1 MDSRVRKAERIV
13 AVQRQLQRIEDW
25 KMAELDRR
33 LAELDAGQRELILAL
48 NGDEALHGLF
58 IDSMARRLRSLAEEA
73 DRTAREKDAQ
83 AAKRLE
89 QAGRVKVAERISE
102 TIDRE
107 AQAAEARKELLDIA
121 ERYVAWATTSLR

>member
-73 DRTAREKDAQ
+73 DRTAREKEAQ

-107 AQAAEARKELLDIA
+107 TQAAEARKELLDIA
-121 ERYVAWATTSLR
+121 ERYVARATTSLR